1 MKKQL
6 AILGIIILC
15 ITIGLSGCIDNY
27 SKKFIGVWEGV
38 SISENETYNVTFT
51 FNDDKTA
58 KQECHEIHVHW
69 FYYEIK
75 NDYLCLTFQE
85 LPEIPPI
92 CYSYEFSNNN
102 NNLTLINESLH
113 TLKLTKKE
121 R

>member
-1 MKKQL
+1 MKKQI
-6 AILGIIILC
+6 ASLGIIILF
-15 ITIGLSGCIDNY
+15 ITISLSGCAENY

-69 FYYEIK
+69 FFYEIK
-75 NDYLCLTFQE
+75 NEYLCLTLQE
-85 LPEIPPI
+85 LPDYTPI
-92 CYSYEFSNNN
+92 CYFYEFSNND

-113 TLKLTKKE
+113 TLKLTK